1 MTVFKDN
8 RIYIFDG
15 AMGTQLMLKGV
26 PAGKCFEELNIS
38 DPDVVFSVHK
48 AYADAGADI
57 IETNTFGGTKNKLKG
72 YGLEGKF
79 HKINF
84 DAVRNAKKA
93 AAGRALVAA
102 SMGPFGE
109 LIEPIG
115 AFSFDQAF
123 EEFHAQAKVFEEAGA
138 DLISIETMS
147 DIQEARAAL
156 IAVKS
161 ATKLPVI
168 VHLTYGENQKTNTGT
183 PPEAAA
189 AVFEALGADAIG
201 ANCSSGPQG
210 LVRTAKILL
219 KSTNLPISI
228 MANAGNP
235 EVIDDETVYRMTPE
249 RFSKYAVEMAKLGVK
264 FIGGCC
270 GTGPEHIK
278 AIVETI
284 AKFEIPARL
293 ATRSVAG
300 RRNPKSETT
309 SKSKTL
315 NTKLASRT
323 EVLEIKPGRTI
334 IIGERINPTNR
345 KDLQED
351 IKQGR
356 TSVVRRDAVSQVAAG
371 ADMLDINVGMP
382 DIDELKAVKNAV
394 LTAESSVPVP
404 LCIDSSNPATLE
416 EGLKTF
422 AGKALVNSV
431 NGKET
436 SLNAV
441 LPLVKKYGAAVIGLT
456 LEKGIP
462 SKASE
467 RLKIAEKIVGRALS
481 EGVRRE
487 DIFIDVLTL
496 AAGAQQEDVA
506 ETVEAIKLVKDRL
519 KVRTVLG
526 VSNVSHGL
534 PARKIMNA
542 AFLRLAVKAGLDAA
556 IYNPEN
562 LTVKVSG
569 TDLRAAEAVFMN
581 VDKGAKK
588 WIADHG
594 EKGVGTRDQAEEKKE
609 KKDISR
615 QIYDAVVDGDKENI
629 VLLVEKELKIA
640 KPQQIIDKDLL
651 PAMEEVGK
659 RFNDGRYFI
668 PQVMASAEAMKAA
681 FERVKKEIKPG
692 DRKMIGTAV
701 IATVLGDI
709 HDIGKNIV
717 SMLLEN
723 HGFNVIDLGKDV
735 PPEKIVSAAKE
746 NSADVILLSSLLTTT
761 MPGMKV
767 VKALL
772 EKEGVNIPVMVG
784 GAPVTSNYARS
795 FGANFAKDAVEAVNV
810 AKNILKNHIK

>member
-1 MTVFKDN
+1 MTIFNDKKT
-8 RIYIFDG
+8 YIFDG
-15 AMGTQLMLKGV
+15 AMGTQLMLRGV
-26 PAGKCFEELNIS
+26 PAGKCFEELNLTA
-38 DPDVVFSVHK
+38 PDIVYSVHK
-48 AYADAGADI
+48 SYVDAGADI

-84 DAVRNAKKA
+84 DAVRIAKKA
-93 AAGRALVAA
+93 AAGKALIAA

-109 LIEPIG
+109 LMEPIG

-123 EEFHAQAKVFEEAGA
+123 DEFSAQAKVFEEAGA

-161 ATKLPVI
+161 TTKLPVI
-168 VHLTYGENQKTNTGT
+168 VHLTYSENGKTNTGT
-183 PPEAAA
+183 PPEVAT

-210 LVRTAKILL
+210 LVKIAKVLL
-219 KSTNLPISI
+219 KNTNLPISI

-235 EVIDDETVYRMTPE
+235 EIVGDETVYRMTPE
-249 RFSKYAVEMAKLGVK
+249 KFLRYAVEMAKLGVK

-278 AIVETI
+278 RI
-284 AKFEIPARL
+284 
-293 ATRSVAG
+293 
-300 RRNPKSETT
+300 KSEIRSTKSPST
-309 SKSKTL
+309 SLGASETNSKFQIQ

-323 EVLEIKPGRTI
+323 EVLEVKPGKVV

-351 IKQGR
+351 MRQGK
-356 TSVVRRDAVSQVAAG
+356 TSVVRQNAVSQVAAG

-382 DIDELKAVKNAV
+382 DIDELKAIKNAV
-394 LTAESSVPVP
+394 LTAESSVSVP
-404 LCIDSSNPATLE
+404 LCIDSSNPGTLE

-431 NGKET
+431 NGKEE

-467 RLKIAEKIVGRALS
+467 RLKIAEKIVKRAV
-481 EGVRRE
+481 EIGIKKE
-487 DIFIDVLTL
+487 NIFIDALTL

-506 ETVEAIKLVKDRL
+506 ETLKAIKLVKSKL
-519 KVRTVLG
+519 KVKAILG

-534 PARKIMNA
+534 PARKQMNA
-542 AFLRLAVKAGLDAA
+542 AFLKLAVKTGLDAA

-562 LTVKVSG
+562 LTVKVS
-569 TDLRAAEAVFMN
+569 AAELKAAEEVFLN
-581 VDKGAKK
+581 KDRRAKG
-588 WIADHG
+588 WI
-594 EKGVGTRDQAEEKKE
+594 EKYGGRREEKKKEERIKGKE
-609 KKDISR
+609 KNIAE
-615 QIYDAVVDGDKENI
+615 QIFAAVVDGDRENI
-629 VLLVEKELKIA
+629 VPLIESALKEKG
-640 KPQQIIDKDLL
+640 PQNIIDGDLL

-668 PQVMASAEAMKAA
+668 PQVMASAEAMKVA

-692 DRKMIGTAV
+692 DRKMIGIAV

-723 HGFNVIDLGKDV
+723 HGFNVVDLGKDV
-735 PPEKIVSAAKE
+735 PPEKIVLSAKE
-746 NSADVILLSSLLTTT
+746 NKADVILLSALLTTT
-761 MPGMKV
+761 MPGMKI
-767 VKALL
+767 VKAQL
-772 EKEGVNIPVMVG
+772 EKEGLNIPVMVG
-784 GAPVTSNYARS
+784 GAPVTSNYAKS
-795 FGANFAKDAVEAVNV
+795 FGANFAKDAVEAVRV
-810 AKNILKNHIK
+810 AKNILKNRVK